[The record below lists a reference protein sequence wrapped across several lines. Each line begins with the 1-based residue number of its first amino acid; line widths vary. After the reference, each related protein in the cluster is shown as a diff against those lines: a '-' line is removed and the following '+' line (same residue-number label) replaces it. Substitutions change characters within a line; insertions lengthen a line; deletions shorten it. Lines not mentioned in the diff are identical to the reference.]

1 MSDKTIYLIRHGET
15 DYNKKGIVQGSGI
28 DSVLNEKG
36 NLQAQ
41 AFFDKYKSMAF
52 EKVYTS
58 ALQRTHQSVIGFLKK
73 GLNHEVLPGLNEI
86 SWGVKEGKIPNNTEK
101 AFYGSII
108 KRWANGETHV
118 AIEGGESPE
127 EVVARQKVAIDKI
140 LENKSEKLILVAMH
154 GRALRI
160 ILSQIS
166 NTPLREMD
174 NFKHSNLCLY
184 KISYAYQSNKFT
196 ILSQNDI
203 THLSG
208 LAI

>member
-36 NLQAQ
+36 HLQAL
-41 AFFDKYKSMAF
+41 AFFDKYEKVPF

-58 ALQRTHQSVIGFLKK
+58 ALQRTHQSVNGFLKK
-73 GLNHEVLPGLNEI
+73 GLKHEILPGLNEI
-86 SWGVKEGKIPNNTEK
+86 SWGVKEGLIPNNTEK
-101 AFYGSII
+101 AFYGSIMT
-108 KRWANGETHV
+108 RWARGETHV

-127 EVVARQKVAIDKI
+127 EVVVRQKVAIERI
-140 LENKSEKLILVAMH
+140 LKNKSEKLILVAMH

-160 ILSQIS
+160 ILSHIS

-184 KISYAYQSNKFT
+184 KLSYSYHSNTFT

-203 THLSG
+203 GHLSD
-208 LAI
+208 LAM